1 MEIDQLRWFVTVAEG
16 STVTAAAAELHV
28 SQPALSRGLARLE
41 QEIGAPLFDRVG
53 RVLRLNSNGR
63 TLLDAAKRA
72 LTSLDSAA
80 RTIGAA
86 ADPTHGTV
94 RFAFLNTLGT
104 DLVPALLSGFRARH
118 PTVEF
123 LLRDRKSVV

>member
-1 MEIDQLRWFVTVAEG
+1 MVSIDVETDQLRWFVTVAEG
-16 STVTAAAAELHV
+16 STVTAAAAQLHV

-41 QEIGAPLFDRVG
+41 QEIGSPLFDRVG

-72 LTSLDSAA
+72 LTALDSAV

-86 ADPTHGTV
+86 TDPTHGTV
-94 RFAFLNTLGT
+94 RFAFLNTLGANAAFYGKFV
-104 DLVPALLSGFRARH
+104 D
-118 PTVEF
+118 
-123 LLRDRKSVV
+123 RDGQT